1 MINFRLAQ
9 DSIALYGLVCVS
21 TLAAALWQPESKIEG
36 EAAQRAASVVRS
48 PERASVS
55 SGATDRPHD
64 LVTLALAS
72 ASSTPEVA
80 LLPSRP

>member
-1 MINFRLAQ
+1 MFNVRLAQ
-9 DSIALYGLVCVS
+9 DSIASYGLVCVS
-21 TLAAALWQPESKIEG
+21 AVAAALWQPESKIEG
-36 EAAQRAASVVRS
+36 EAAQRAASIVRS
-48 PERASVS
+48 SESASVP
-55 SGATDRPHD
+55 SGAADRPHD